1 MKRKVTLLHKLGF
14 HCSPSIF
21 NNFTNNLVKIKLLF
35 VVISRIG
42 ARTKLNLELVPELT
56 KLELARTKIKIHL
69 NLELIPL
76 KLENWYYN

>member
-1 MKRKVTLLHKLGF
+1 M
-14 HCSPSIF
+14 
-21 NNFTNNLVKIKLLF
+21 VKIKLLF

-69 NLELIPL
+69 NLELVLL
-76 KLENWYYN
+76 KLLRIGTTIEIMTALNYNFDSETKNLAVKKK